1 MYSWGP
7 DTSEFRGK
15 KKYNYD
21 SARSPYLDSL
31 KSAADK
37 KGPRTYTRRAAPGK
51 LVDPRGKEIA
61 SESENPLIVAV
72 DVTGSMATAPGEFFD
87 RAPLLYQTLS
97 QYKTDLEI
105 CFGAIGDANCDNY
118 PLQVNSFGKGLDL
131 EDHIKAIG
139 CEGGG
144 GGQISESYELFG
156 YFIQNHCKTPKAKSP
171 FLFIYGDEKF
181 YNNVDPDQVA
191 HYIGDKMQGS
201 QDSEAIWKGL
211 LQRFNLY
218 FLQKEYGDGNPSIT
232 REVKAHWA
240 AAIGPQR
247 IIDVPSPERAVDV
260 IMGIAAKTWGKFGDF
275 KDNLDSRQDDD
286 TLKESVYASIRFV
299 GGDDTKSRT
308 TTRTSRKTRSLSEMY
323 NDAKGR

>member
-7 DTSEFRGK
+7 DTTEWRGK
-15 KKYNYD
+15 KKYSFD

-37 KGPRTYTRRAAPGK
+37 KGPRAYTRRASPGK
-51 LVDPRGKEIA
+51 LVDPRGKDI
-61 SESENPLIVAV
+61 SSDSENPLIVAV

-105 CFGAIGDANCDNY
+105 CFGAIGDATCDNY

-131 EDHIKAIG
+131 EEHIKAIG

-156 YFIQNHCKTPKAKSP
+156 HFILNHCTTPKAKSP

-181 YNNVDPDQVA
+181 YDSVNPDQVK
-191 HYIGDKMQGS
+191 HYIGDKMQGPMES
-201 QDSEAIWKGL
+201 DKVWKGL
-211 LQRFNLY
+211 MQRFNVYL
-218 FLQKEYGDGNPSIT
+218 LQKPYGHGDSGVT

-240 AAIGPQR
+240 KAIGPQR
-247 IIDVPSPERAVDV
+247 IIDVPSPERTVDV
-260 IMGIAAKTWGKFGDF
+260 IMGIVAKTWGRFGDF
-275 KDNLDSRQDDD
+275 KDNLDARQDDPA
-286 TLKESVYASIRFV
+286 LKDSVYASIRFV
-299 GGDDTKSRT
+299 GGDATKST
-308 TTRTSRKTRSLSEMY
+308 VTSHTSRKTTSLSEMY
-323 NDAKGR
+323 KDAKDK